1 MPVEGEEGRGY
12 KQEENDPRRD
22 SEEQQVRD
30 FVMYVHTYVSRYC
43 SRVGACVIPAY

>member
-22 SEEQQVRD
+22 SEEQQVWD
-30 FVMYVHTYVSRYC
+30 FVMYVHMYVL
-43 SRVGACVIPAY
+43 GIAQEWMCV